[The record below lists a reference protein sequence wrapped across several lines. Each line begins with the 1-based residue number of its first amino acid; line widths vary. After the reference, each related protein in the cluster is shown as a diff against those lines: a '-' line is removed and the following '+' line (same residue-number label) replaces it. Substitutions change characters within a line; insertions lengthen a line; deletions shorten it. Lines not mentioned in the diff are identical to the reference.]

1 MSMTPDDKRLV
12 EMRERLRVKR
22 AEVMERDRR
31 STTITTN
38 GTAPVQ
44 PPPRYDTVFAEGVSW
59 LDAIARGEEPEG
71 G

>member
-1 MSMTPDDKRLV
+1 MTPEDLAQLEAVRARIRAKLDAAR
-12 EMRERLRVKR
+12 ERERL
-22 AEVMERDRR
+22 

-44 PPPRYDTVFAEGVSW
+44 PPPRYDTVFSEGVSW
-59 LDAIARGEEPEG
+59 LDAIARGAEPEG